1 MDASFMVWIGGL
13 IVRKWLDGSKEIGMN
28 GCRICVVDREGMMVR
43 EWSEGKLAGY
53 GSCLYHHYT

>member
-1 MDASFMVWIGGL
+1 MQVFMVWIGGL

-43 EWSEGKLAGY
+43 EWSEC
-53 GSCLYHHYT
+53 SERDWDEWV

>member
-1 MDASFMVWIGGL
+1 MDVSFMVWIEGL

-43 EWSEGKLAGY
+43 EWSEC
-53 GSCLYHHYT
+53 SERDWDEWV